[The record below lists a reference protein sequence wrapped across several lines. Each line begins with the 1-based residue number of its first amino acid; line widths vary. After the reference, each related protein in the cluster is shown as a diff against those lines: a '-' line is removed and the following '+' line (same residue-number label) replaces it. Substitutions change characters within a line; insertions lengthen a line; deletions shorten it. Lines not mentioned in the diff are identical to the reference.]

1 MHRLLGKE
9 LLHGLELP
17 ADEEPH
23 ALLRLLVRGLDG
35 GDVRSVLHGV
45 AHHLGA
51 AGHGLERGKGRPRSR
66 AHGRRTLGHHAPS
79 ALGRALGHVSH
90 ARLGGDVARAG
101 GQPTRSGAGEL
112 PSALGHVLEA
122 HHGGARGGA
131 NQEARGA
138 CCVHSPPLPGPPLG
152 GAGWG
157 APLSHAP
164 GREGFRRPL
173 RVQATHEC
181 PRTGGEFKSEDEA
194 GAKPC
199 AVASHR
205 RARAAPRH
213 GCLSFALFALARL
226 CARPSPGIASLAVG
240 QPGVVQGPDAHPHWH
255 TGCQGAQEGRPLI
268 I

>member
-157 APLSHAP
+157 APGPGKGRQTWKVGAP
-164 GREGFRRPL
+164 F
-173 RVQATHEC
+173 
-181 PRTGGEFKSEDEA
+181 
-194 GAKPC
+194 
-199 AVASHR
+199 
-205 RARAAPRH
+205 ARAGEGGLQAAFEGAGNARVSSH
-213 GCLSFALFALARL
+213 GR
-226 CARPSPGIASLAVG
+226 
-240 QPGVVQGPDAHPHWH
+240 GVQV
-255 TGCQGAQEGRPLI
+255 
-268 I
+268 